1 MLEGIA
7 RRWHDMGVEREL
19 RGFLEH
25 LKVAP
30 KDELSELYSAAML
43 ARDYVAKL
51 PASKGEFPSELFD
64 KSSSVSEGVA
74 ELDIDELLAQLHV
87 LREDLQKSGNPNRE
101 AVAVGVTVWMHS
113 LEAIRNGRFSSMAES
128 MWQCLGDGMV
138 GGKDRLKIIADVLG
152 KDESWA
158 NYMPWRFVRDRVG
171 AHKAKSA

>member
-1 MLEGIA
+1 
-7 RRWHDMGVEREL
+7 MGVEREL

-51 PASKGEFPSELFD
+51 PASNGEFPSELFE
-64 KSSSVSEGVA
+64 KSSGVT
-74 ELDIDELLAQLHV
+74 ELDVDELLLQLNV

-113 LEAIRNGRFSSMAES
+113 LEAIRNGRFSDMAES

-158 NYMPWRFVRDRVG
+158 SYMPWRFVRDRVG